1 MIGQKILSKKNLM
14 GVDGFFFG
22 GGVLCVDI
30 KSHSWIWIGI
40 FRLKIQQVG
49 TKDNDYNDYNN
60 KNI

>member
-1 MIGQKILSKKNLM
+1 M